1 MVRLLVLYGQPNDP
15 AAFDKYYSGVH
26 IPIARRMRGL
36 KKWTVGKVTG
46 TADGQ
51 PSPYY
56 YLADLYMESRE
67 DFEKLL
73 SSPEGQAAVAD
84 VPNYAT
90 GGATFLYTEMFKT
103 AVHQSC
109 NQPAIRLQIVGVFD
123 KPIFHRRQF
132 GGAVAD
138 DLAKL
143 AIDLQLITGQ
153 TDARNSHRGVLEHRA
168 HMNFIELECTLI
180 LLGDIVGYQQGF
192 AVENFA
198 ADQIGKVG
206 ENL

>member
-1 MVRLLVLYGQPNDP
+1 MVRLLVLYGQPIDP
-15 AAFDKYYSGVH
+15 AAFDKHYSEVH

-90 GGATFLYTEMFKT
+90 GGATFLYTE
-103 AVHQSC
+103 
-109 NQPAIRLQIVGVFD
+109 IEE
-123 KPIFHRRQF
+123 
-132 GGAVAD
+132 
-138 DLAKL
+138 
-143 AIDLQLITGQ
+143 LI
-153 TDARNSHRGVLEHRA
+153 
-168 HMNFIELECTLI
+168 
-180 LLGDIVGYQQGF
+180 
-192 AVENFA
+192 
-198 ADQIGKVG
+198 
-206 ENL
+206 